1 LIVQHPNEILSTEC
15 VDVEPV
21 KGSALPWDADTIEVT
36 NEMLKQLNLSG
47 GVGLAA
53 PQIGSN
59 KRIIVVDQF
68 AGSEKSNPRV
78 MINPRI
84 TKFSNKIEPAIEAC
98 LSLPGR
104 KFVVHRA
111 KSIWLTFTDS
121 SGVEQKSFMNG
132 YEARIVQHEIDHL
145 NGKTI
150 AQSGREIV

>member
-1 LIVQHPNEILSTEC
+1 
-15 VDVEPV
+15 
-21 KGSALPWDADTIEVT
+21 
-36 NEMLKQLNLSG
+36 MLKELHLSG

-59 KRIIVVDQF
+59 KRIIIVDQF
-68 AGSEKSNPRV
+68 AGTEKSNPRV

-84 TKFSNKIEPAIEAC
+84 TKFSKKFESGIEAC

-111 KSIWLTFTDS
+111 KSIWLTFTNS
-121 SGVEQKSFMNG
+121 WGLEQRSFMSG

-145 NGKTI
+145 NGQTI
-150 AQSGREIV
+150 AQRGKEIA